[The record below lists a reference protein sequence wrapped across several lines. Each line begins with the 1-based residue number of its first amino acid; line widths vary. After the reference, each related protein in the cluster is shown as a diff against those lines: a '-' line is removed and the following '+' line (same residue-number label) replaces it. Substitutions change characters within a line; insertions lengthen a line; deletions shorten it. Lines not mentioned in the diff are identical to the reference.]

1 MKAAGSGKTV
11 LVVDDDPD
19 ILEQQKVILG
29 AAGYRVVTCGS
40 RAEAEE
46 YISGAAP
53 DLSIVDLMMETNDA
67 GFVLCY
73 HLKKKFPKTPVIVL
87 TSVMGETG
95 VQFDA
100 MTEDERSWLKADT
113 LLNKPVRPEQL
124 LREVERLVPR

>member
-1 MKAAGSGKTV
+1 MKAAGGGKTV

-19 ILEQQKVILG
+19 ILEQQKIILG
-29 AAGYRVVTCGS
+29 AAGYRVVACGS

-46 YISGAAP
+46 YISGSAP
-53 DLSIVDLMMETNDA
+53 DLSIVDLMMETTDA

-87 TSVMGETG
+87 TSVIGETG